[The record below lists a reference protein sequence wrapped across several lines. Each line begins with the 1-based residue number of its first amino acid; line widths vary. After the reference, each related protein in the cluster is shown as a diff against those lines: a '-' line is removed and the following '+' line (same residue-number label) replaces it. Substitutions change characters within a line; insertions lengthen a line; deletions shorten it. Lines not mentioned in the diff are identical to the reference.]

1 MYCISMDSS
10 SFSPHVLFRHYR
22 EYLGMSQMD
31 LAVKMGTTQTTVA
44 RWETGAAPITS
55 QVMQHA
61 TVLVE
66 RKLYLDLRQALTKL
80 VPQLTL
86 ADYEGVFAVPSPKLT
101 VDRNGHVYLGLIEV
115 MGHREHAFYISV
127 TDSRLYAI
135 DRENHATLV
144 DQAFVDK
151 LKIRGVLREQV
162 AAKDDPLK
170 QRARIRQMAEECCPG
185 AEVIFDDAQPIN
197 WIRFR
202 LDDPQTG
209 RILGTPSGHYHV
221 SEVADMPDEKIRTLI
236 GGLNPYALPV
246 TERRI

>member
-1 MYCISMDSS
+1 
-10 SFSPHVLFRHYR
+10 
-22 EYLGMSQMD
+22 MD

-44 RWETGAAPITS
+44 RWETGAASITA

-66 RKLYLDLRQALTKL
+66 RKLYRDLRQALTKL
-80 VPQLTL
+80 LPQLTL

-101 VDRNGHVYLGLIEV
+101 VDRNGRVYLGLIEL

-151 LKIRGVLREQV
+151 LRIRGVLREQV

-170 QRARIRQMAEECCPG
+170 QRARIRQMAEECCLG

-236 GGLNPYALPV
+236 RGLNPYALPV

>member
-1 MYCISMDSS
+1 M
-10 SFSPHVLFRHYR
+10 
-22 EYLGMSQMD
+22 
-31 LAVKMGTTQTTVA
+31 
-44 RWETGAAPITS
+44 
-55 QVMQHA
+55 
-61 TVLVE
+61 
-66 RKLYLDLRQALTKL
+66 
-80 VPQLTL
+80 
-86 ADYEGVFAVPSPKLT
+86 T
-101 VDRNGHVYLGLIEV
+101 VDRNGRVYLGLIEL

-151 LKIRGVLREQV
+151 LKIRGVLREQA

-170 QRARIRQMAEECCPG
+170 QRARIRQMAEECCAG
-185 AEVIFDDAQPIN
+185 VEVIFDDAQPIN

-221 SEVADMPDEKIRTLI
+221 SEVADMPDGKNSDTDQ
-236 GGLNPYALPV
+236 GLNPYVLPV

>member
-1 MYCISMDSS
+1 
-10 SFSPHVLFRHYR
+10 
-22 EYLGMSQMD
+22 
-31 LAVKMGTTQTTVA
+31 
-44 RWETGAAPITS
+44 
-55 QVMQHA
+55 
-61 TVLVE
+61 
-66 RKLYLDLRQALTKL
+66 
-80 VPQLTL
+80 
-86 ADYEGVFAVPSPKLT
+86 
-101 VDRNGHVYLGLIEV
+101 

-151 LKIRGVLREQV
+151 LKIRGVLREQ
-162 AAKDDPLK
+162 AE
-170 QRARIRQMAEECCPG
+170 RRTIRSSSAHEYVRWPKNAG
-185 AEVIFDDAQPIN
+185 AGVEVIFDDAQPIN

-236 GGLNPYALPV
+236 RGLNPYALPV